1 MSTAIYGV
9 RVALPKA
16 DRPRNEIIVRQQN
29 SHCHSER
36 SEESLEMLRTC
47 CMTIRAFAHS
57 TRGISP
63 QPDSSGCDEVATE
76 GISSK
81 GS

>member
-1 MSTAIYGV
+1 MTYTAIAPRDASQGV
-9 RVALPKA
+9 L
-16 DRPRNEIIVRQQN
+16 
-29 SHCHSER
+29 R
-36 SEESLEMLRTC
+36 SAFGSS
-47 CMTIRAFAHS
+47 MTIRAFAHS